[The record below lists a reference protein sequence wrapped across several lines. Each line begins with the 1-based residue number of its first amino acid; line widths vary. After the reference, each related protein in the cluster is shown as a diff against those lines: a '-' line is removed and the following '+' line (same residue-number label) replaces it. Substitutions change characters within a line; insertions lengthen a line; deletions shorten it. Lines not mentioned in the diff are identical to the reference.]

1 MVLIQATRGNYDRLS
16 PHPVRV
22 LPLGRVTRRLLVLLL
37 LVPAALAAQAPP
49 RDTLRLLFV
58 GDMNF
63 ARSLA
68 RDYLFAGRGAEIFAG
83 VRDRLRA
90 ADIAVG
96 NLESILLERGTAS
109 DTTNARQFAGPQ
121 REAIPL
127 LQDAGFDVLGTANNH
142 AWDFG
147 WAGLIENVAWLDSA
161 RLAHTGTGPTLDD
174 AWRPVILHV
183 KGWTVAVFSMTG
195 IFNDQSTRV
204 PGTAAECCVA
214 WLDTLEARRRFQ
226 WARDSLGADLVT
238 AFVHDG
244 PVEYRA
250 DPAPAVV
257 LDFRGLVHAGA
268 DAVIGHHPHVPQ
280 GMEWVDGRPVVYSLG
295 NFVFRQSTRWADR
308 GLAAEL
314 TVLPDGTKRL
324 ALLPLAAGYTPVFL
338 GGADSARVIAHVD
351 SSSARIPRE
360 PRLPPPAPRRNLA
373 QPAHRPPVP

>member
-1 MVLIQATRGNYDRLS
+1 MGL
-16 PHPVRV
+16 VRYAA
-22 LPLGRVTRRLLVLLL
+22 LLLLGVLLL
-37 LVPAALAAQAPP
+37 ASPAPAQAPP
-49 RDTLRLLFV
+49 RDTLRILFV

-68 RDYLFAGRGAEIFAG
+68 RDYLFQGRGAEIFAG

-90 ADIAVG
+90 PDIAVG
-96 NLESILLERGTAS
+96 NLESILIERGTRS
-109 DTTNARQFAGPQ
+109 DTTNALVFAGP
-121 REAIPL
+121 RLEAIPL

-147 WAGLIENVAWLDSA
+147 WAGLLESVAWLDSA
-161 RLAHTGTGPTLDD
+161 GLAHTGTGPTLDD
-174 AWRPVILHV
+174 AWHPVVLHV

-195 IFNDQSTRV
+195 IFNTKSGRV

-214 WLDTLEARRRFQ
+214 WLDTVEARRRFR

-238 AFVHDG
+238 VFVHDG

-250 DPAPAVV
+250 DPAAAVV
-257 LDFRGLVHAGA
+257 LDFRGLVRAGA

-295 NFVFRQSTRWADR
+295 NFVFRQHTRWADR

-314 TVLPDGTKRL
+314 TVLPDGTRRL
-324 ALLPLAAGYTPVFL
+324 ALLPVAAGYTPAFL
-338 GGADSARVIAHVD
+338 TGADSARVIAHVD
-351 SSSARIPRE
+351 SSSARIPLE
-360 PRLPPPAPRRNLA
+360 PRLPPPQPRRNLA
-373 QPAHRPPVP
+373 QPATRATRPPVP